1 MKKKL
6 LAIAGALAL
15 AATTL
20 TTTVFAEEASQAAE
34 EGGNNNWWIMIL
46 IYAAVIGGAYF
57 LLFRPQS
64 KRKKK
69 EAELRKNAQIG
80 DEVTTIGGITGRI
93 IAIKEEQDV
102 LVLETGSDK
111 HKINIKRWA
120 ISTVDTQ
127 TAGSAAPAQAEKKG
141 FGGFLKKSKDEPKD
155 DNATK

>member
-1 MKKKL
+1 MKKKI
-6 LAIAGALAL
+6 LAIAAAMAL

-46 IYAAVIGGAYF
+46 IYAAVIAGAYF

-69 EAELRKNAQIG
+69 EAELRKSAQIG
-80 DEVTTIGGITGRI
+80 DEVTTIGGISGRI
-93 IAIKEEQDV
+93 IAIKEESDT
-102 LVLETGSDK
+102 LVLETGTDRN
-111 HKINIKRWA
+111 KINIKRWA

-127 TAGSAAPAQAEKKG
+127 TPGSASPAQETKKG
-141 FGGFLKKSKDEPKD
+141 FGGFLKKSKDEPT
-155 DNATK
+155 DNNETK